1 MSTTSQGRAAN
12 ASDSVAGRVV
22 PDNLVQLKLQAH
34 RQIVGND
41 PVREG
46 TNIDLAVTRREQHLS
61 GTSIQPVL
69 DQLADS
75 PVIILAGTDDE
86 LDLIVA
92 RYAGDVLVAVTRD
105 LRGPRRFKVHYTT
118 DTLIHHGD
126 IECTTGLQ

>member
-1 MSTTSQGRAAN
+1 M
-12 ASDSVAGRVV
+12 
-22 PDNLVQLKLQAH
+22 QAQRH
-34 RQIVGND
+34 IVSND
-41 PVREG
+41 PVRKG
-46 TNIDLAVTRREQHLS
+46 TNIDLTVTRREQHLS

-75 PVIILAGTDDE
+75 PVIILAGADDE
-86 LDLIVA
+86 LELIVA

-105 LRGPRRFKVHYTT
+105 LGGTRCFQVHYTA